1 MYCNVNICKYFCDL
15 KKEQKYKKINYYF
28 LLIINFIL
36 FSIFSTFIFIVN
48 EKKKNYNLFLLYDS
62 LCIMFAY
69 LKYHLFIIPR
79 HHLINIKM

>member
-48 EKKKNYNLFLLYDS
+48 EKKKITICFYYMIHYVLCLL
-62 LCIMFAY
+62 I
-69 LKYHLFIIPR
+69 
-79 HHLINIKM
+79 

>member
-1 MYCNVNICKYFCDL
+1 MQCFIIMYCNVNICKYFYDL

-48 EKKKNYNLFLLYDS
+48 EKKKIKITICFYYMIHYVLCLL
-62 LCIMFAY
+62 I
-69 LKYHLFIIPR
+69 
-79 HHLINIKM
+79 